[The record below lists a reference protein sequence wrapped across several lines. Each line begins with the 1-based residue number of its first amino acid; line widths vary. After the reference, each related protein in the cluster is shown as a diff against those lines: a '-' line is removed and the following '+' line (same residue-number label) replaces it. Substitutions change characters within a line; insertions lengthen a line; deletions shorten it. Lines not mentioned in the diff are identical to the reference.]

1 MPTYSPEYHPS
12 LSVYLS
18 AVETILRDST
28 VDEEEQEQI
37 LQSIIEQ
44 FEASEILE
52 GEKLMSLGLM
62 RRNPIGKKEG
72 RALMLRGLR
81 QGLYRLKGS

>member
-1 MPTYSPEYHPS
+1 M
-12 LSVYLS
+12 SVYLS

-62 RRNPIGKKEG
+62 RRNPIGKKDG

>member
-1 MPTYSPEYHPS
+1 M
-12 LSVYLS
+12 SVYLS

>member
-1 MPTYSPEYHPS
+1 M
-12 LSVYLS
+12 
-18 AVETILRDST
+18 
-28 VDEEEQEQI
+28 DEEEQEQI